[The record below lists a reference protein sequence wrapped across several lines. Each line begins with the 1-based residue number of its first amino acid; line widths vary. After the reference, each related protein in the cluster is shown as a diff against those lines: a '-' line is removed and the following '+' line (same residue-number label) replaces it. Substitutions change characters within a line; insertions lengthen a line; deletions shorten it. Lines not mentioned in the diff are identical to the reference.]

1 MSDPGSILG
10 TQPLIYIDTSV
21 YLCLLL
27 GEKLSSQIE
36 KSLQDQALCSCSI
49 LALEA
54 ERNLVR
60 LSREKIISEKDFPI
74 LQERLKSDLD
84 IFVFKDLDLNLC
96 GNGIFPAVKTPRS
109 SDLAHLRTALWFQQ
123 HEKLGGFFTLDQ
135 HQQEA
140 ARELRL
146 PIFLGL
152 SLS

>member
-60 LSREKIISEKDFPI
+60 LSREKIY
-74 LQERLKSDLD
+74 
-84 IFVFKDLDLNLC
+84 
-96 GNGIFPAVKTPRS
+96 
-109 SDLAHLRTALWFQQ
+109 LRRTSQYCKNA
-123 HEKLGGFFTLDQ
+123 
-135 HQQEA
+135 
-140 ARELRL
+140 
-146 PIFLGL
+146 
-152 SLS
+152 